1 MQLIGAL
8 IFIGLL
14 VSLLGFAAYLAR
26 SQKSRNDPNKSWS
39 QVLGP
44 QFRGSAFD
52 VGENL
57 NREIEA
63 GRGQSQRVRRS
74 KRSKNK

>member
-8 IFIGLL
+8 ILIGIL
-14 VSLLGFAAYLAR
+14 VLLLGAALYFAR
-26 SQKSRNDPNKSWS
+26 SQKTKNDSYGSWS

-52 VGENL
+52 VGEKL
-57 NREIEA
+57 NKEIEK
-63 GRGQSQRVRRS
+63 GQQQARRTRHAN
-74 KRSKNK
+74 RSRNK